1 VFIRW
6 LAEEDEVEPSPI
18 PLVGALRI
26 NLVLGKGGRGEV
38 EQFVR
43 LVGYEDVVRWGP
55 NLAPRAAYVSSWM
68 AKMG

>member
-1 VFIRW
+1 MTHAVGQFPARF
-6 LAEEDEVEPSPI
+6 EDPKKTKQT
-18 PLVGALRI
+18 I

-43 LVGYEDVVRWGP
+43 LVGYEDGVRWGP
-55 NLAPRAAYVSSWM
+55 NLTPRAVYVSSWM